1 MTTTAIISPRLWKVT
16 GLVAILILSAPQSSA
31 GGADHGTHDARG
43 FEFSTRDIPFAHE
56 LFSVFH
62 DNKLYIADTN
72 ADSVVVV
79 NTNGDVVRRIPM
91 PPARIVTA
99 EDLVSWKEQQITNI
113 RKRKNAPN
121 FVDSGDYIRWT
132 QRATGNSVSPRING
146 MFVDITGRFW
156 MQRYVMPTDL
166 VTYWEQWQQDVEVPI
181 VVLRLPLDK
190 LLLDALEDMVLTS
203 STNEM
208 GVSSVA
214 VSRLASEP

>member
-1 MTTTAIISPRLWKVT
+1 
-16 GLVAILILSAPQSSA
+16 
-31 GGADHGTHDARG
+31 
-43 FEFSTRDIPFAHE
+43 
-56 LFSVFH
+56 
-62 DNKLYIADTN
+62 
-72 ADSVVVV
+72 
-79 NTNGDVVRRIPM
+79 
-91 PPARIVTA
+91 
-99 EDLVSWKEQQITNI
+99 
-113 RKRKNAPN
+113 
-121 FVDSGDYIRWT
+121 
-132 QRATGNSVSPRING
+132 
-146 MFVDITGRFW
+146 